1 MAANNNG
8 FAQALE
14 DINTIVRTNQTV
26 SKTNLE
32 KAAEYFV
39 SKLEEKIPMTT
50 KNKKHLRDSL
60 KVVVKEDYVSVQFES
75 DLFYWYMVEHGHKKA
90 NGKGRVKGQHFI
102 RNTTDQEQEK
112 LLDLMMD
119 RL

>member
-32 KAAEYFV
+32 KAADYFV
-39 SKLEEKIPMTT
+39 SKLEDKIPKSI

-60 KVVVKEDYVSVQFES
+60 KVVIKEDIVSVQFES
-75 DLFYWYMVEHGHKKA
+75 DSFYWYMVEHGHKKA
-90 NGKGRVKGQHFI
+90 NGKGRVKGTHFV
-102 RNTTDQEQEK
+102 RNTTDQEQQK
-112 LLDLMMD
+112 LLDMMMD